1 MEPQANIVD
10 ADIQSFAA
18 EVIEASRE
26 QLVMVDFWAD
36 WCGPCKSL
44 TPILEKLVAQYQ
56 GAVKLVKVDTE
67 ANQEMAAQFGIRS
80 LPTVFFFK
88 DGNPVDQFMGLQPEE
103 AIRQILSLIHI

>member
-36 WCGPCKSL
+36 WCGERTQFVCALGPS
-44 TPILEKLVAQYQ
+44 PHIFPQESAASVAVV
-56 GAVKLVKVDTE
+56 GLGDPACVL
-67 ANQEMAAQFGIRS
+67 GR
-80 LPTVFFFK
+80 
-88 DGNPVDQFMGLQPEE
+88 MGCNF
-103 AIRQILSLIHI
+103 